1 MLDKQDLKNI
11 AKIILSGLLAG
22 LIIGM
27 FANISEQAEVIEQL
41 ETELTETQQHLN
53 IANDQ
58 LKQINMRNEAIY
70 YINQLEKEMT
80 EPNE

>member
-1 MLDKQDLKNI
+1 MLDKQDLKNV
-11 AKIILSGLLAG
+11 AKVILSGLLAG

-27 FANISEQAEVIEQL
+27 FVSISKQTETIEQL
-41 ETELTETQQHLN
+41 ETELVETREQLN

-70 YINQLEKEMT
+70 YINQLEQGM
-80 EPNE
+80 NEVDE

>member
-1 MLDKQDLKNI
+1 MLDKQDLKNV

-27 FANISEQAEVIEQL
+27 FVSISEQTEAIEQL
-41 ETELTETQQHLN
+41 ETELVETREQLN
-53 IANDQ
+53 VANDQ

-70 YINQLEKEMT
+70 YINQLEQGM
-80 EPNE
+80 NEADE

>member
-1 MLDKQDLKNI
+1 MLDKQDLKNV

-27 FANISEQAEVIEQL
+27 FVSISEQTGTIEQL
-41 ETELTETQQHLN
+41 ETELVETREQLN
-53 IANDQ
+53 AANDQ

-70 YINQLEKEMT
+70 YINQLEQGM
-80 EPNE
+80 NEVDE

>member
-1 MLDKQDLKNI
+1 MLDKQDLKNV

-27 FANISEQAEVIEQL
+27 FVSISEQTETIEQL
-41 ETELTETQQHLN
+41 ETELVETREQLN
-53 IANDQ
+53 VANDQ

-70 YINQLEKEMT
+70 YINQLEQGM
-80 EPNE
+80 NEVDE

>member
-1 MLDKQDLKNI
+1 MLDKQDLKNV

-27 FANISEQAEVIEQL
+27 FVSISEQTGTIEQL
-41 ETELTETQQHLN
+41 ETELVETREQLN
-53 IANDQ
+53 TANDQ

-70 YINQLEKEMT
+70 YINQLEQGM
-80 EPNE
+80 NEVDE

>member
-1 MLDKQDLKNI
+1 MLDKQDLKNV

-27 FANISEQAEVIEQL
+27 FVSISEQTETIEQL
-41 ETELTETQQHLN
+41 ETELVETREQLN
-53 IANDQ
+53 VANDQ

-70 YINQLEKEMT
+70 YINQLEQGM
-80 EPNE
+80 NEADE